1 MRPSVGMVKFVT
13 VSLTCIGQ
21 LNKFNACEE
30 KMICIIAL
38 FQVMKPL
45 KHVELSELVPGV
57 QHTEGSQ
64 QSFIF
69 YAVILPVMGFEGIIE
84 KIITYKPKNLSKL

>member
-1 MRPSVGMVKFVT
+1 
-13 VSLTCIGQ
+13 
-21 LNKFNACEE
+21 
-30 KMICIIAL
+30 
-38 FQVMKPL
+38 MKPL